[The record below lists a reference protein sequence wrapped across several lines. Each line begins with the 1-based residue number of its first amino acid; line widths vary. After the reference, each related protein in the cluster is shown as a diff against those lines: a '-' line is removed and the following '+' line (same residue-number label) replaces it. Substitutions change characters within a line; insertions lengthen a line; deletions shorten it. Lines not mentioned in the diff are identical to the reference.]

1 MVSTLLLDKFQEY
14 VLRHDLF
21 SKQDK
26 ILLTVSGGVDS
37 MVLMSLCVNS
47 GYNVGVA
54 HCNFQLRGV
63 ESDEDEIMVQERARK
78 YGIECYNQR
87 FDTTAEMER
96 TGESMEMAARRLR
109 YTWFQEL
116 CQKYGYTVIAVAH
129 HIDDSIE
136 TFFINMLRGTG
147 LRGLTGIHNQ
157 VGRVVRPLM
166 FATRKDIMDYALQK
180 HIPFREDSSNKST
193 KYLRNKIR
201 LGLTPRIKEINPRFP
216 FIMNRNLERLMAA
229 QRFIDGAIDN
239 IYTNVTTFDNGIHTI
254 HIDQITD
261 AGSRDFVIYEIL
273 NSRFGF
279 KGDIVDGL
287 CKALGK
293 DNSGKRFYS
302 RTHVAYVN
310 RGNIEVAVIQDD
322 DTCEV
327 TVQKGQPRAYCGNS
341 VLYFELRDVD
351 SLTTYNVPDNI
362 ALLDADKITYPLT
375 LRRWNAGDSFTPFGM
390 TGSKKVSDFLIDQKV
405 SMAEKSRQ
413 FVMLNEGE
421 IAWLVGRRIDDKYC
435 ITKSTERVLCI
446 TKEITNG

>member
-1 MVSTLLLDKFQEY
+1 MVSTLLLEKFQEY
-14 VLRHDLF
+14 VSRNDLF
-21 SKQDK
+21 DKHDK

-54 HCNFQLRGV
+54 HCNFQLRGA
-63 ESDEDEIMVQERARK
+63 ESDEDEILVLERARK
-78 YGIECYNQR
+78 YGIEYYNRR
-87 FDTTAEMER
+87 FDTTAEMEL

-116 CQKYGYTVIAVAH
+116 CQKHGYKVIAVAH

-136 TFFINMLRGTG
+136 TFFINLLRGTG

-166 FATRKDIMDYALQK
+166 FATRKEIMDYALQK

-201 LGLTPRIKEINPRFP
+201 LGLSPRIKEINPRFP
-216 FIMNRNLERLMAA
+216 FIMNRNIERLMAA

-239 IYTNVTTFDNGIHTI
+239 IYAQVATFDNGIHTI
-254 HIDQITD
+254 HIDRIMD
-261 AGSRDFVIYEIL
+261 AGSREFVIYEIL

-279 KGDIVDGL
+279 KGDVVDGL
-287 CKALGK
+287 CKALH
-293 DNSGKRFYS
+293 NNTSGKRFYS
-302 RTHVAYVN
+302 RTHVAYIN
-310 RGNIEVAVIQDD
+310 RGNIEIMPIQEDD
-322 DTCEV
+322 SCEV
-327 TVQKGQPRAYCGNS
+327 LVQQGQQRAYCGNA

-351 SLTTYNVPDNI
+351 SLTTYNTPDNI

-390 TGSKKVSDFLIDQKV
+390 TGCKKVSDFLIDNKV
-405 SMAEKSRQ
+405 SMSEKNRQ
-413 FVMLNEGE
+413 FVMLSNGE
-421 IAWLVGRRIDDKYC
+421 IAWLVGRRIADKYC
-435 ITKSTERVLCI
+435 ITKSTESVLCI